1 MPIVL
6 SICIVILDQ
15 VIKFM
20 VAHEMF
26 PGMSFPVIQ
35 DIFHIT
41 FVLNPGAAFGILA
54 HQRSFFIVMGI
65 AMLILGILFSRY
77 IRRQCVS
84 FRYGTA
90 LLLGGAL
97 GNLIDRIRFGHVID
111 FFDFRIWPVFNIAD
125 IAIVLGVGA
134 IIYAILFKMQTAEN
148 CNDER
153 FADRG

>member
-1 MPIVL
+1 
-6 SICIVILDQ
+6 
-15 VIKFM
+15 
-20 VAHEMF
+20 MF

-65 AMLILGILFSRY
+65 VIAILGGLFSPY
-77 IRRQCVS
+77 IRRQCRI
-84 FRYGTA
+84 FRCGTA

-97 GNLIDRIRFGHVID
+97 GNLIDRMRFGHVID

-125 IAIVLGVGA
+125 IAIVVGVAA
-134 IIYAILFKMQTAEN
+134 IIYAILFKMHPAE
-148 CNDER
+148 D
-153 FADRG
+153 A